1 MFRKQLL
8 RIFPKIVVGKIVFYT
23 FLLTNCCFLIS
34 DVCTTHQAK
43 NFAPEIREMIE
54 PNLIYLDSPSRR
66 NILLSKDWKNNNDI
80 QTLFRASEGENLSTS
95 FSLFLKY
102 LNNIF
107 FETNLIR
114 ICSLA
119 VTGIA
124 STGTQYACVLPI

>member
-1 MFRKQLL
+1 
-8 RIFPKIVVGKIVFYT
+8 
-23 FLLTNCCFLIS
+23 
-34 DVCTTHQAK
+34 
-43 NFAPEIREMIE
+43 MIE

-66 NILLSKDWKNNNDI
+66 NILLSKDWRNNNDI
-80 QTLFRASEGENLSTS
+80 QTLFRASEGEKFSTS
-95 FSLFLKY
+95 FSHFLKY

-124 STGTQYACVLPI
+124 STCTYKVCLCTPYLTHSLLVEGTVVIKIVQIIFERIWFDAQGITQFYIIVFNMLNWN